1 MYTRWS
7 IYFFKMSLIV
17 YYTVRITIN
26 SFFFVLFKLHSCFK
40 LVKKKIH
47 QICRRNTIQ
56 LNAILFI
63 SLLTHSSAIKSTFAL
78 VWTLRAEISFTTGGR
93 TPCIYLFYLHILISD
108 WLIKHGENR
117 QLEKNKSVRN
127 TKRCGVF
134 KYLNTYKLFNDLT
147 SK

>member
-7 IYFFKMSLIV
+7 IHFFEMSLIV

-40 LVKKKIH
+40 LVKKIH
-47 QICRRNTIQ
+47 QM

-63 SLLTHSSAIKSTFAL
+63 SPLTHSSAIKSTFVL
-78 VWTLRAEISFTTGGR
+78 CGHSVQKFPHHGR
-93 TPCIYLFYLHILISD
+93 KNSVHLSLLLTYFNFRLTDKTWWKPSI
-108 WLIKHGENR
+108 
-117 QLEKNKSVRN
+117 EKNKSVRN